1 MSKIE
6 FITYC
11 IQHDADYPDLEQ
23 IDLQAAQAFLDRL
36 DPTEDLP
43 AITAQEFMDMWNA
56 GIQNP
61 AIMEE

>member
-1 MSKIE
+1 MSKTE

-23 IDLQAAQAFLDRL
+23 IDLQAAQAYLDRL
-36 DPTEDLP
+36 DPAEDLP
-43 AITAQEFMDMWNA
+43 AMTAQEFMDMWNA
-56 GIQNP
+56 GIQDP